1 MNVNIDFIDDDGN
14 KKHFSINTNKFH
26 EMIFI
31 SNALEDGWTIKKR
44 NKSYHL
50 LKNHEGKKEI
60 FMENFLPSCMKEYMN
75 INKLISKND
84 G

>member
-31 SNALEDGWTIKKR
+31 SNALEDGWTIKKKK
-44 NKSYHL
+44 NSY
-50 LKNHEGKKEI
+50 
-60 FMENFLPSCMKEYMN
+60 FFF
-75 INKLISKND
+75 
-84 G
+84 